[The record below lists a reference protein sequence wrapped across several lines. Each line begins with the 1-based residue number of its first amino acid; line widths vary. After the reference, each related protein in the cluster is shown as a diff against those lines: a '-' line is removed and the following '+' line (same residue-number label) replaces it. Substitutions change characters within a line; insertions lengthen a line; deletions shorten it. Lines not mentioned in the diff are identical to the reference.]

1 MAEESELKFEVP
13 AAQADALRS
22 YLDSCTET
30 HETVHL
36 SNVYFDNAEL
46 DLRGHRIGCRV
57 RRWQEGENPRAEQ
70 TVKLAGSVKDGLHQR
85 PEFNQPVG
93 LNEKPDLTR
102 FPSDI
107 WPESLDVSSVNE
119 ALVKQFEVNFNR
131 LKWVISWPL
140 STAENRIEVA
150 FDQGFIQAG
159 SAEDAIFEVEAELLE
174 GDVQGLLD
182 FGAELANRFNLTPFD
197 KSKAQRGFEL
207 LNNHQR

>member
-1 MAEESELKFEVP
+1 MAEESELKFQVP
-13 AAQADALRS
+13 AAQADALSS
-22 YLDSCTET
+22 YLNSCTKT

-46 DLRGHRIGCRV
+46 DLRAHRIGCRV
-57 RRWQEGENPRAEQ
+57 RRWQHGQEQQAEQ
-70 TVKLAGSVKDGLHQR
+70 TVKLAGKVKDGLHQR

-107 WPESLDVSSVNE
+107 WPVSLDIRSVNE
-119 ALVKQFEVNFNR
+119 ALVKQFEVNFDR
-131 LKWVISWPL
+131 RKWIISWPL

-150 FDQGFIQAG
+150 FDQGLIQAHD
-159 SAEDAIFEVEAELLE
+159 AKDAIFEVEAELLQ

-182 FGAELANRFNLTPFD
+182 FGAELASRFNLTPFD

-207 LNNHQR
+207 LDNH